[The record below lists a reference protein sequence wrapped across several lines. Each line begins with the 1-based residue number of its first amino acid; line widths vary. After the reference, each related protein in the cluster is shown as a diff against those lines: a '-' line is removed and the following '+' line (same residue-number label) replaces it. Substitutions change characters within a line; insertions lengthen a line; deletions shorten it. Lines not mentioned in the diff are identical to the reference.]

1 MTWDEALSTLHQ
13 APHGDFV
20 AERKRLSG
28 ALKSGGDK
36 DAAGRLMKVGRP
48 PISAWAVNQLWWH
61 AHAAFEDMLASA
73 KKLKGGA
80 LDAMAEHKAA
90 LRKLHDR
97 AKEILEKEGNA
108 ASIGTLSRI
117 DTTLSAIA
125 AAQGFDPDLPG
136 TLSEDRD
143 PPGFAALGIAA
154 VGPPAPPVAEA
165 KDVVEEAKEAA
176 QEAARAAAV
185 AEQETRSKAQALE
198 KAEAEV
204 EHHRARVA
212 KLEAELAEAK
222 DALAEAKKRVTD
234 LG

>member
-61 AHAAFEDMLASA
+61 ARAAFEDMLASA

-80 LDAMAEHKAA
+80 LDAMGEHKAA
-90 LRKLHDR
+90 LRKLHER
-97 AKEILEKEGNA
+97 AKEILEQEGNA
-108 ASIGTLSRI
+108 ASLGTLARI

-154 VGPPAPPVAEA
+154 VGPPAPAVEKKAEVVAA
-165 KDVVEEAKEAA
+165 VA
-176 QEAARAAAV
+176 EAARAAAA
-185 AEQETRSKAQALE
+185 AEKEAREKAHALE

-204 EHHRARVA
+204 EHHRARVE
-212 KLEAELAEAK
+212 KLEAELSEAK